1 MTLVKSHTEMECLV
15 RVTWDWL
22 YSPDPFYLKW
32 RLQHFKSLMPM
43 LKTSPFDWHEGLEVL
58 QSPLEADG
66 VRAVQPVP
74 EIGRASC
81 RERV

>member
-22 YSPDPFYLKW
+22 YSSDPIYLKW

-43 LKTSPFDWHEGLEVL
+43 LKTSPFDWLNYDVSL
-58 QSPLEADG
+58 
-66 VRAVQPVP
+66 
-74 EIGRASC
+74 
-81 RERV
+81 

>member
-22 YSPDPFYLKW
+22 YSPDPIYLKW

-43 LKTSPFDWHEGLEVL
+43 LKTSPFDWLNYDVSL
-58 QSPLEADG
+58 
-66 VRAVQPVP
+66 
-74 EIGRASC
+74 
-81 RERV
+81 